1 MSEAIIFPGEVP
13 SGALVSRASLESILC
28 TEELSRR
35 PYRAP
40 DFEKENHA
48 VFALLGV
55 VAKSPA
61 HVLQSLAE
69 MILDITQS
77 DSAGFSL
84 LTRDGKTPDASGARF
99 YWPAIAGVWSAHVG
113 AGTHRNCGPCG
124 DVLDQ
129 NRTLLFRHAERRYPY
144 LLSVVPPA
152 EECLLVPFY
161 VHGKAVGTI
170 WAITHSDRHKF
181 DSEDSR
187 FMNSLGNFASLAYQ
201 SIASIDSLKLQVAE
215 RERVEPELRMLTKSL
230 ERQVRARTV
239 ELERSKAYLAKAQ
252 ALSHTGSFGWQIAS
266 GELYW
271 SAETYRIL
279 GCESNVEPSLER
291 VFERIHPEDRQ
302 FVRDMMEHAARDK
315 KDFEFQHRL
324 LMQNGSIKFVQV
336 MGHPSGGEESL
347 EFVGA
352 ITDITDRRLG
362 EEAVAGI
369 SRKLIEAHEEE
380 RKWIARELHDD
391 LSQRIALL
399 TVYLDNLRH
408 GLSASEVQSRHGVEA
423 AMEQL
428 SILGTEVHAL
438 SHRLHSSKLEILGLK
453 AACEGFCKELSRRQN
468 VKIDFHC
475 EDVPNDI
482 SKETSLCLF
491 RVLQEA
497 LQNAFKHSGVRRF
510 EVSIKGSAAEI
521 RLNVNDSGMG
531 FDLDSALAGQGIG
544 LTSMKER
551 LKLVDGELSI
561 ESTPSR
567 GTRVSARV
575 PIAQMGRSF
584 AGAT

>member
-1 MSEAIIFPGEVP
+1 MSEAFRSPSEVP
-13 SGALVSRASLESILC
+13 LRTLVPRASLDSILC
-28 TEELSRR
+28 TGELSRR
-35 PYRAP
+35 PYRSP
-40 DFEKENHA
+40 DYEKENRA
-48 VFALLGV
+48 VFALVGV
-55 VAKSPA
+55 MARLPD
-61 HVLQSLAE
+61 HILQSLAE

-84 LTRDGKTPDASGARF
+84 LTRDGKTPDASGTRF
-99 YWPAIAGVWSAHVG
+99 YWPAIAGTWKSHIG
-113 AGTHRNCGPCG
+113 DGTHRSFGPCG

-129 NRTLLFRHAERRYPY
+129 NRTLLFRHPERRYPY

-152 EECLLVPFY
+152 EECLQVPFY
-161 VHGKAVGTI
+161 VRSKAVGTM
-170 WAITHSDRHKF
+170 WAITHGDRYKF
-181 DSEDSR
+181 DSEDDR

-201 SIASIDSLKLQVAE
+201 SIASSDGLKFPVAE
-215 RERVEPELRMLTKSL
+215 REAVEPDLRKLTESL
-230 ERQVRARTV
+230 EGQVQARTI
-239 ELERSKAYLAKAQ
+239 ELERNKAYLAKAQ

-266 GELYW
+266 GRLYW

-279 GCESNVEPSLER
+279 GCESNLEPSLER

-302 FVRDMMEHAARDK
+302 FVRDMMEHAAKDK

-324 LMQNGSIKFVQV
+324 LMQNGSVKFVQV
-336 MGHPSGGEESL
+336 VGHPSGREEGL

-352 ITDITDRRLG
+352 ITDITDRKLG

-380 RKWIARELHDD
+380 RRWIARELHDD

-399 TVYLDNLRH
+399 TVYLDNLKY
-408 GLSASEVQSRHGVEA
+408 GLSASDVQLRRGVEI

-438 SHRLHSSKLEILGLK
+438 SHRLHSSKLEILGLE

-468 VKIDFHC
+468 VKIDFQC
-475 EDVPNDI
+475 EDVPKDI

-497 LQNAFKHSGVRRF
+497 LQNAFKHSGGRHF
-510 EVSIKGSAAEI
+510 EVSIKGSTTEI
-521 RLNVNDSGMG
+521 TLNVHDSGIG
-531 FDLDSALAGQGIG
+531 FDLDRALAGQGIG

-561 ESTPSR
+561 ESMPNR

-575 PIAQMGRSF
+575 PIAQIGRSF
-584 AGAT
+584 AAAT